1 MSALF
6 TWWLVA
12 EVLGIVVL
20 PLTVTVFT
28 NLPDRGWGLA
38 RPLGLLLTGWL
49 VWFPLALVPALPFN
63 RAWIIGTLLVLAL
76 GNVALLRVPETR
88 AALVH
93 LLVRE
98 RGYLLAGE
106 GVFAGSLALMGWV
119 RSFTP
124 AVVDTEKFMDVAFL
138 SSLWRTSHLPAP
150 DPWLA
155 GQPINYY
162 YFGHY
167 LMALVAKLL
176 GTVPAVAFN
185 TSVALVFALV
195 ASAVFAVVVNLV
207 AVGAAGR
214 SLLRAAPFGVCS
226 VLLVLVAGNLDGARQ
241 WWRAATALAAQPGSP
256 ITSPWAW
263 WLHPDLWVRYDWWA
277 SSRVIVKPSYTINE
291 FPAFSFM
298 LADLHAHVLALPW
311 AALALGVALN
321 LLRARGKG
329 LAAFGP
335 GRGAWLGLGVAA
347 VALGALY
354 AINGWD
360 LPTYL
365 ALVLVAFALGQW
377 VAHERRWD
385 REFVANLAIA
395 AALLVALAVL
405 AYLPFYRGFVS
416 PAQGVGIVPPA
427 MRSAVGDEFAIFGLP
442 ALLVGSLLVVR
453 LAALLGD
460 IFAPER
466 AEEATFTRQV
476 AALGVGGCFAL
487 LALLAWRFPA
497 AQSLTLSAVLLVIAG
512 CGTVLLAHILPGAHW
527 RLWLKDVSVAEIY
540 VWCMVGLAAALVGA
554 AELVYLRDVFDGGN
568 YFRMNTVFKLY
579 YQAWLLL
586 GVASGPALA
595 WLLARVHSRLAWS
608 SWLPA
613 TAEGA
618 RPPIRALLLRWF
630 GWSGTLAWTL
640 ALAALLGA
648 AAIYPVQASAARTAG
663 FALPRSLDGT
673 AFMAGDPLNRGDD
686 AAIAWLNDPA
696 HVAGN
701 PTIVEASGAEY
712 THFDRVSAFTGLPTV
727 LGWFGHEVQWRVNWL
742 ARPGNTGELERRKA
756 AVDQIYTS
764 ADPAVVAGLLRHYE
778 VRYVYV
784 GLAERQQYPAV
795 NMGRF
800 PALLRVVYQSA
811 DVTIYRVR

>member
-12 EVLGIVVL
+12 EVLGIIVL
-20 PLTVTVFT
+20 PLTVTVFA

-38 RPLGLLLTGWL
+38 RPLGLLLLGWL
-49 VWFPLALVPALPFN
+49 VWLPLALVPALPFN
-63 RAWIIGTLLVLAL
+63 RLWIIGTLLALAL
-76 GNVALLRVPETR
+76 SNAALLRTPETR
-88 AALVH
+88 AALRH
-93 LLVRE
+93 FLMRE
-98 RGYLLAGE
+98 RGYLLASE

-124 AVVDTEKFMDVAFL
+124 AVVDTEKFMDEAFL
-138 SSLWRTSHLPAP
+138 ASLWRAPHLPAP

-185 TSVALVFALV
+185 TSVALTFALT

-207 AVGAAGR
+207 ALGAPDRA
-214 SLLRAAPFGVCS
+214 LLRAAPFGLCS

-241 WWRAATALAAQPGSP
+241 WWLAATALARQPGAP
-256 ITSPWAW
+256 ISSPWAW
-263 WLHPDLWVRYDWWA
+263 WLHPDLWQRYDWWA
-277 SSRVIVKPSYTINE
+277 SSRVIVKPSNTINE
-291 FPAFSFM
+291 FPAFSFI
-298 LADLHAHVLALPW
+298 LADLHAHVLALPF

-321 LLRARGKG
+321 LFRARGKG

-335 GRGAWLGLGVAA
+335 GRGVWLGMMVSA

-354 AINGWD
+354 TTNGWD

-365 ALVLVAFALGQW
+365 ALALVALALGQW

-385 REFVANLAIA
+385 REYGANLAIA
-395 AALLVALAVL
+395 AALLVALVVL
-405 AYLPFYRGFVS
+405 AYLPFYRSFIS
-416 PAQGVGIVPPA
+416 PAQGVGVVPSA

-453 LAALLGD
+453 LGKLLGD
-460 IFAPER
+460 VFAPEQ
-466 AEEATFTRQV
+466 AEEAARTRLV
-476 AALGVGGCFAL
+476 ATLGVGGCFAL

-497 AQSLTLSAVLLVIAG
+497 AQSLTLSAVLLLVAG
-512 CGTVLLAHILPGAHW
+512 CGTVLLAYILPGAHW
-527 RLWLKDVSVAEIY
+527 RLWLKEVSDAEIY
-540 VWCMVGLAAALVGA
+540 VWCLVGLAAALVGA

-595 WLLARVHSRLAWS
+595 WLLARVGPLLAWP
-608 SWLPA
+608 WPPA
-613 TAEGA
+613 AEGA
-618 RPPIRALLLRWF
+618 RPPIRALRLRWL
-630 GWSGTLAWTL
+630 GWSGTLAWAL
-640 ALAALLGA
+640 ALAALLSA

-663 FALPRSLDGT
+663 FSLPRSLDGT
-673 AFMAGDPLNRGDD
+673 AFMAGDPLNRGD
-686 AAIAWLNDPA
+686 AEAIAWLNDPA

-701 PTIVEASGAEY
+701 PAIVEASGGEY

-742 ARPGNTGELERRKA
+742 ARPGNVGELERRKA

-764 ADPAVVAGLLRHYE
+764 ADPAVVAGLLRRYQ

-784 GLAERQQYPAV
+784 GQAERQQYPAL
-795 NMGRF
+795 NLGRY
-800 PALLRVVYQSA
+800 PALLQVVYQSA